1 MLNFRGRVWGGCRVA
16 SGATYT
22 NVYGILISSTY
33 TYIRTMS
40 GFKLPHQLSNKFNV
54 YIYRIKNVQWASTS
68 CQISSTYTIR
78 VLNVYDKGV
87 KRSLKGVSERR
98 VKRG

>member
-1 MLNFRGRVWGGCRVA
+1 MG
-16 SGATYT
+16 
-22 NVYGILISSTY
+22 
-33 TYIRTMS
+33 
-40 GFKLPHQLSNKFNV
+40 GFKLSHQLSNKFNV

-87 KRSLKGVSERR
+87 KCSSKGVIKGRIETGTT
-98 VKRG
+98 VKPISSTYKLNL